1 MNFKMIS
8 ELSCNKEEFVKA
20 KGIYEKAINESKFK
34 VTLKFN
40 ELYSKRKNKNRTI
53 MWFNLPYDERVK
65 TNVGRQF

>member
-8 ELSCNKEEFVKA
+8 ELSCDEEEFVKA

-40 ELYSKRKNKNRTI
+40 ELYSKRKNKNRKI

>member
-40 ELYSKRKNKNRTI
+40 EI
-53 MWFNLPYDERVK
+53 
-65 TNVGRQF
+65 

>member
-8 ELSCNKEEFVKA
+8 ELSCDEEEFVKA

-40 ELYSKRKNKNRTI
+40 ELY
-53 MWFNLPYDERVK
+53 
-65 TNVGRQF
+65 Q